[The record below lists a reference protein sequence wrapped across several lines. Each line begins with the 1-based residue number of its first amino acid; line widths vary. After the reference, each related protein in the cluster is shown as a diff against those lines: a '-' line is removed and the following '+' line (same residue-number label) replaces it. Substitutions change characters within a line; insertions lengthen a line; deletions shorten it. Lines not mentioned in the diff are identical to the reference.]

1 MRTSAESII
10 HVWIT
15 SYFKQQLYVELYLL
29 FAILGRVHM
38 FNSNIL
44 HIWLFTLTNVVGI
57 TNRPYIWRGY
67 NLWYWG
73 RLNTLVFVTELS
85 YDWLYPIKK
94 CSKAILGTWQMSRCA
109 SSDEQATRRACR
121 VVAISETQRTTN
133 WILLGYFPQE
143 VTTYNWQRF
152 PQLISFF
159 VHSDQLYIFPIEKI
173 GNILAIVQWKNA
185 PAVLYVPKSHINT
198 LNQYRWS

>member
-109 SSDEQATRRACR
+109 SSDEQATRRD
-121 VVAISETQRTTN
+121 IG
-133 WILLGYFPQE
+133 LLPFQKHREQQTEYNLVIFHKKWLHIIDKGFP
-143 VTTYNWQRF
+143 N
-152 PQLISFF
+152 
-159 VHSDQLYIFPIEKI
+159 
-173 GNILAIVQWKNA
+173 
-185 PAVLYVPKSHINT
+185 
-198 LNQYRWS
+198 